1 MVESTPDKRVNELL
15 REVDWRFLL
24 RQRERPR
31 LLDLSG
37 GDLGEALEL
46 VAEPVQDPAG
56 EVDLVLLGSP
66 DKEELKTARARLRD
80 GGELV
85 CLWQTRRPKG
95 VQRARTL
102 LTQAGFEDVHFYW
115 PGPEQTPQPEFWLP
129 LESSAAIERVFAER
143 PLHSRRQ
150 GTSRLA
156 WRLAAHFGA
165 LAPLCATARLP
176 GPPADPVG
184 EGDGVGRALPAPEPW
199 LLLTGGSKSENKVVG
214 LPFPPGRESGLAAK
228 FARVEKAATALDREA
243 EILRRLEDER
253 PSLTGAPWVRAS
265 GERAG
270 QRVIVQDAMGGK
282 LLSAGISEAGFAEIA
297 PKMTEWLIALAGE
310 PQAQPASAWSQ
321 RLLFDPI
328 DRLER
333 DLGDQLPAGLAE
345 RARRALGELGE
356 LPLIWEHRDLGP
368 WNVVVEAD
376 GSPSVIDWEDAEPL
390 GLPGLDLIYF
400 LVTSSLLIEG
410 ALDNTGD
417 TDRIVAGYRRLLDP
431 ESEPGTVA
439 AACVAEYR
447 RRLDIGEADFRRL
460 RLLCWIV
467 QALIA
472 GGDYFVHLA
481 EDELGRIEADL

>member
-1 MVESTPDKRVNELL
+1 LAESTLDKRLNELL
-15 REVDWRFLL
+15 RKVDWRFLL
-24 RQRERPR
+24 RRRERPR

-37 GDLGEALEL
+37 GGLGEALEL
-46 VAEPVQDPAG
+46 IAEPVQDPAG
-56 EVDLVLLGSP
+56 EVDLVLLDFPG
-66 DKEELKTARARLRD
+66 KEELKTARAHLGE

-85 CLWQTRRPKG
+85 CLWQAPRPKG
-95 VQRARTL
+95 VQRARTR
-102 LTQAGFEDVHFYW
+102 LTRAGFEDVHFYW
-115 PGPEQTPQPEFWLP
+115 LGPGQTSQPEFWLP
-129 LESSAAIERVFAER
+129 LESSAAIERVFSER

-150 GTSRLA
+150 GVSRLA
-156 WRLAAHFGA
+156 WRIAARFGA
-165 LAPLCATARLP
+165 VAPLCATARLP

-184 EGDGVGRALPAPEPW
+184 EGDEVGRALPAPEPW

-228 FARVEKAATALDREA
+228 FARVERAETALDREA
-243 EILRRLEDER
+243 EILRQLKDER
-253 PSLTGAPWVRAS
+253 PSLAGAPWVRAS
-265 GERAG
+265 GKRAG
-270 QRVIVQDAMGGK
+270 QRAIVQDAMGGR
-282 LLSAGISEAGFAEIA
+282 LLSVGLSEADFAAVA
-297 PKMTEWLIALAGE
+297 PKMTHWLIALAGE

-321 RLLFDPI
+321 RLLSDPL

-356 LPLIWEHRDLGP
+356 LPLTWEHRGLGP
-368 WNVVVEAD
+368 WNVVLGAD

-390 GLPGLDLIYF
+390 GLPALDLIYF

-410 ALDNTGD
+410 ALDDTGD
-417 TDRIVAGYRRLLDP
+417 ADRIIGGYRRLLDP
-431 ESEPGTVA
+431 ESEPGRIA
-439 AACVAEYR
+439 ATCVAEYR
-447 RRLDIGEADFRRL
+447 QRLNIGEADFRRL

-481 EDELGRIEADL
+481 DDELGRIEAGA